1 MYFYL
6 SAIIRLY
13 IKFWR
18 VLMKSKSKLLTGFAA
33 ASMVITQAGQLNVF
47 AKDAAMD
54 STDNHLVFENM
65 NAKKTK
71 KELLEEQLS
80 YASKKAEAAKKVE
93 SDARSKYENYK
104 TSTYDVLNAN
114 QLSKK
119 NDYDIV
125 SLETQNKILKA
136 LEQQISNL
144 EENQKELTL
153 ANDKKKELS
162 SKLDD
167 ASKKLLEAQSS
178 LDKAQKEYDTLLNG
192 SSEEGLSKDVEA
204 KKLAL
209 EKAQKDLADA
219 QKTVDDLSAQKAGV
233 EASIVDATKSYE
245 NAKAAYEK
253 AQSVT
258 LQAQKDLDSATSNY
272 NEKKAIYD
280 SASDPTIK
288 AQYEADIKNAEN
300 ELVIAQTNLQVALEN
315 QTAKANAVTSAEK
328 GLTDV
333 NQEILNLDAQIAE
346 KQKALDVL
354 NQTINAAETALNE
367 AKAQLETAKANQKSK
382 EKELETA
389 KANLEKAKQDVTAQQ
404 SKVSEAQEAVIAQE
418 KVVTQ
423 LRTDKEQAQAKIE
436 QGSKGFF
443 EAYGYTDALKILEEQ
458 STANGGST
466 NIGAEN
472 DATSLENFKRALS
485 MVRYGNA
492 LRTSDTNF
500 TGREDLKVNATLF
513 AIAQLQ
519 INATANGKTFGHSHL
534 YNVGENISASPW
546 SEDDKGLYK
555 GWYDSEKQVYD
566 YITAKGWTITEV
578 RNDEAK
584 YNEVMEAVGHG
595 NIQVGHY
602 IGLISSD
609 YEITGTAYIYSKTP
623 APDGY
628 RCNAGQVFTSLDDTQ
643 YVDPSTTMT
652 IDEFEAQFNEY
663 YNKLMNAD
671 SILKDGE
678 LKLEALKAELENQ
691 RQVLGT
697 KTAAQTNAQT
707 NVATVQTQ
715 VTQATNATT
724 RAEANVATKQAAF
737 DKLCN
742 DDTALNMAK
751 EIVGLKTQKS
761 QLETVDRVNA
771 QKALENAQQEKKD
784 ADQNVENKKD
794 IVNNAQATLK
804 KRKDVLD
811 EANKGVELAQT
822 NLEVAKKNLGEKT
835 NVLKT
840 AKSDESSKKGLYDS
854 SKSSLDRLNV
864 KLSELNKDVETAK
877 NSVSTKENALS
888 SAKKAYDSAIQKQSL
903 VNTLKQDIVS
913 RESVIDSYQKDI
925 QSFEEA
931 VSKLDVSIK
940 QLKNKEVTIETR
952 IIEIQKVMDAYDKLC
967 ANPNGVVDVVSS
979 DDEIINGLYA
989 KLNSMKEAYNAYL
1002 KAVDEFNKADAI
1014 NNQNKKELDVAT
1026 ENYDKAK
1033 AELKKAQDEL
1043 DAYLKVTGT
1052 PGWHKLDNDWY
1063 FVDLNGNLV
1072 TDKWQGNYYLESD
1085 GKMATNKWID
1095 NFYVGSDG
1103 QWIANKW
1110 IQSGNQWWYR
1120 HGDGTCTTND
1130 FETISGQTYYF
1141 DTSGYM
1147 VTGWKQIK
1155 SNWYYFNASGAMVKS
1170 SWQGNYYLEADGKM
1184 ATNKWIGDYYVNAD
1198 GLWQPSGWIQSGS
1211 QWRYRHYDGTCT
1223 TNDFEVIGNQTYYFD
1238 ADGYMVTGW
1247 KQIGSNWYYFN
1258 VSGAMV
1264 KSAWQGNYYLE
1275 SDGKMATNKWIGNY
1289 YVGSDG
1295 AWISNYK

>member
-1 MYFYL
+1 
-6 SAIIRLY
+6 
-13 IKFWR
+13 
-18 VLMKSKSKLLTGFAA
+18 MKSKSKLLTGFAA

-47 AKDAAMD
+47 AKGAAMD
-54 STDNHLVFENM
+54 STDNQLVFENM

-80 YASKKAEAAKKVE
+80 NASKKAEAAKKVE

-119 NDYDIV
+119 NDYDLV
-125 SLETQNKILKA
+125 SLTTQNEILKA
-136 LEQQISNL
+136 LEQQISDL
-144 EENQKELTL
+144 EKNQKELTL
-153 ANDKKKELS
+153 ENDKKKELS

-192 SSEEGLSKDVEA
+192 SSEEALSKDVEA

-233 EASIVDATKSYE
+233 ESSIVDATKSYE
-245 NAKAAYEK
+245 NAKVAYEK

-258 LQAQKDLDSATSNY
+258 LQAQKDLDYATSNY

-280 SASDPTIK
+280 SASDPAIK
-288 AQYEADIKNAEN
+288 AQYEANIVDAEN
-300 ELVIAQTNLQVALEN
+300 ELVTAQTNLQVALEN
-315 QTAKANAVTSAEK
+315 QAAKANAVTSAEK
-328 GLTDV
+328 SLSDV

-346 KQKALDVL
+346 KQKALDML
-354 NQTINAAETALNE
+354 NQTINDAETALNE
-367 AKAQLETAKANQKSK
+367 AKAQLETAKANQASK

-389 KANLEKAKQDVTAQQ
+389 KANLEKAKQDVAAQQ

-485 MVRYGNA
+485 MVRYANT

-500 TGREDLKVNATLF
+500 TNLEDLKVNPTLF
-513 AIAQLQ
+513 AISQVQ
-519 INATANGKTFGHSHL
+519 INATANGKTFDHSSL
-534 YNVGENISASPW
+534 YNVGENIAAS
-546 SEDDKGLYK
+546 SIQKDDQGLYK
-555 GWYDSEKQVYD
+555 GWYNSEKQVYD
-566 YITAKGWTITEV
+566 YITAKGWTIV
-578 RNDEAK
+578 DVNNDEAK
-584 YNEVMEAVGHG
+584 YNEVMNAVGHS

-602 IGLISSD
+602 LSLVNPD
-609 YEITGTAYIYSKTP
+609 YTVSGVGYIYSKTP
-623 APDGY
+623 APDGW
-628 RCNAGQVFTSLDDTQ
+628 RCNAGQVFDNPEYSSYITE
-643 YVDPSTTMT
+643 VNTMT
-652 IDEFEAQFNEY
+652 IDEFEAQFNAY

-715 VTQATNATT
+715 VTQATNATA
-724 RAEANVATKQAAF
+724 RAKANVATKQAAF
-737 DKLCN
+737 DKLCD
-742 DDTALNMAK
+742 DDTAFNMAN
-751 EIVGLKTQKS
+751 EITGLRTQKA

-811 EANKGVELAQT
+811 EANKGVELAQS
-822 NLEVAKKNLGEKT
+822 NLEVAKKNLGEKI

-854 SKSSLDRLNV
+854 SKSSLDRLNA
-864 KLSELNKDVETAK
+864 KLSELNKDVEAAK

-888 SAKKAYDSAIQKQSL
+888 SAQKAYDSAIQKQSS

-913 RESVIDSYQKDI
+913 KKSVIDSYQKDI
-925 QSFEEA
+925 QLFKEA
-931 VSKLDVSIK
+931 ISKLDASIK
-940 QLKNKEVTIETR
+940 QLKNEEVTIETR
-952 IIEIQKVMDAYDKLC
+952 IAEIQKVMDAYDKLC

-979 DDEIINGLYA
+979 DDEIINGLYD
-989 KLNSMKEAYNAYL
+989 KLNFMKEAYNAYL
-1002 KAVDEFNKADAI
+1002 KAVDEFNKANAI
-1014 NNQNKKELDVAT
+1014 NNQNKKELDIAT

-1103 QWIANKW
+1103 QWIENKW

-1184 ATNKWIGDYYVNAD
+1184 ATNKWIGNYYVNAD

-1211 QWRYRHYDGTCT
+1211 QWWYRHYDGTCT

-1238 ADGYMVTGW
+1238 ASGYMVTGW

-1275 SDGKMATNKWIGNY
+1275 ADGKMATNKWIGNY
-1289 YVGSDG
+1289 YVGPDG